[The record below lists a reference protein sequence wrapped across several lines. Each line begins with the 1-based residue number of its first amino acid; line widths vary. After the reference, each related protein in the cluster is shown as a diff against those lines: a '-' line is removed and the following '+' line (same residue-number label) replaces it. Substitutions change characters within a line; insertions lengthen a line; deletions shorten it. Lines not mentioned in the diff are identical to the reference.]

1 MIKIQVEIEYL
12 KFLLKYL
19 IRDDLQENV
28 KLINKIYDII
38 QNNPNEEIEK
48 IYNIEKSTNHD
59 VQAIVQYLKQQ
70 VPTKIIPFV
79 HLVLHHKI

>member
-1 MIKIQVEIEYL
+1 MLVKIFCNQNFTMIKIQAETEYL

-19 IRDDLQENV
+19 MRDDLQENI

-48 IYNIEKSTNHD
+48 I
-59 VQAIVQYLKQQ
+59 
-70 VPTKIIPFV
+70 
-79 HLVLHHKI
+79 